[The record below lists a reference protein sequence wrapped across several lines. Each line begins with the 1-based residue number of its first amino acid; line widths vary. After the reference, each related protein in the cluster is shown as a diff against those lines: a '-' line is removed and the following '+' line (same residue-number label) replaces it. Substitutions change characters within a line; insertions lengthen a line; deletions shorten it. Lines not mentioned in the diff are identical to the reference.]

1 MGEGGGLSMMPWYDV
16 LNRSKRTWG
25 YDANHLMV
33 SEIDARGFTEQSF
46 YDTFGRATQ
55 SLRKDGSIIKVTPV
69 QVQGLYPTAQTT
81 NPFAAPTVVSLSPAQ
96 VAAPTAYYTDA
107 RGNVLTMGI
116 NQSGHEVSGV
126 DALGSLGQID
136 RSRGLIR
143 P

>member
-1 MGEGGGLSMMPWYDV
+1 MMPWYDV

-81 NPFAAPTVVSLSPAQ
+81 NPFAAPTAVSLSPAQ
-96 VAAPTAYYTDA
+96 VAAPTTYYTDA